1 MKDFKLLTWLDIRRI
16 FRRKTNYGTNL
27 PENIVSIRCFSDAVE
42 INIADEN
49 FINKVN
55 DVLKE
60 WFGDWYDEEEFV
72 IRFDIGDAT
81 LPVEFISE
89 EEPYITDIEI
99 RPFWEE
105 IAYLE
110 SNSESDSETEP
121 AVKKIVKLPEAYT
134 EKPSLIAF
142 YSFKGGVG
150 RTLNLTAH
158 LFALLDRAKELN
170 ESINVLVI
178 DADLEAPG
186 LTYWNAL
193 AKQQPSVSFI
203 NFLEVYHYSPIDRE
217 KALALFA
224 NEVKKSVKHEGNSQV
239 YFLPAFLKDNEL
251 LDIPIL
257 PEHLVR
263 GIDGTWEYGNAIHHL
278 GEILGVDYVFIDL
291 RAGLSEISS
300 PIIFDPR
307 IQRFL
312 VTTINGQSI
321 QGTSLVLKQIGKV
334 APLEAEVKDKEYYD
348 PSIVISMLKEEFKK
362 LPAFNNALFELI
374 SAYVQSEEDKLDEP
388 RLEIKEAYFVE
399 ELLYVND
406 WEDARS
412 KLNRTSISVMKIAQ
426 EWAEGEL
433 ITTSTEESSL
443 SLREE
448 TDRLTEVNRLRDLS
462 QCYEYAENGEGE
474 DLLVTEPLKNLA
486 TNYKEQL
493 PCVVSIGAK
502 GAGKTFNYVQL
513 SRFKYWESFL
523 DKIDNIS
530 TSSESQTYIF
540 PLLQT
545 GNLLDKAKNVTNEAR
560 NNVRKALSENLPEFS
575 PDGFKTKIQKALSNI
590 NWAEP
595 EWTEFWI
602 NEISIAI
609 GINGEN
615 GNVNNLSIINREL
628 KKKNLRIIFL
638 FDGLENIFPEISYQ
652 PQQERAL
659 RALIQNVPGQLSEI
673 RQSNIGLIIF
683 LRRDF
688 LRYTIKQD
696 LKQFENLYRPY
707 DLSWDQESFLR
718 LVYWICSK
726 AQLIDANQNII
737 GSLSKKNIIEE
748 LQKLWGKKIGA
759 DNSNEAYTHSWIFA
773 ALTDFNNRLQARDV
787 VRLLYHAADITI
799 ENYQESQFVK
809 WFANRLLPPQAIRR
823 AIEPCS
829 RKKVDEAKEEY
840 PTFGK
845 WVDETLYQFTPEQ
858 KKIPF
863 AVEELGMDQ
872 PTVRMLEEMGVIY
885 EDTGKQDT
893 ARFYMP
899 EIFREGLGFSL
910 ARGARPRVMVLKRK
924 ALEKG
929 IM

>member
-312 VTTINGQSI
+312 VTTINDQSI